1 MVVDPNCVANINA
14 LLESKKPVNQIVDQ
28 LVAVLQKHGLAH
40 YQTGVTPSQVLCHPH
55 NRAKQMI
62 SWLDMWAKGQ
72 QMLAIG
78 MKRQLLGESHGHG
91 VEHWPSQGGT
101 AHQCQQGHHPGGS
114 RLHGTCVWPR
124 TFLGTPQSN
133 FCFFQPRDKPFP
145 LNLHLLFFP
154 CATEVTSASLLPT
167 QLHFWE
173 PSSMVAYQNNGK
185 PLKFQGMIQHGTSS
199 RMAGNG

>member
-1 MVVDPNCVANINA
+1 MAAAAMVVDPNCVANINA

-40 YQTGVTPSQVLCHPH
+40 YQTGVTPSQVLCHSH

-78 MKRQLLGESHGHG
+78 MKRQLLGESMAMELSIDPAKGNSTSMPTR
-91 VEHWPSQGGT
+91 PSSRR
-101 AHQCQQGHHPGGS
+101 QQAPWHLCLAKNAS
-114 RLHGTCVWPR
+114 RHTSKQ
-124 TFLGTPQSN
+124 FL
-133 FCFFQPRDKPFP
+133 FFQPRDKPFP

-167 QLHFWE
+167 QLHF
-173 PSSMVAYQNNGK
+173 
-185 PLKFQGMIQHGTSS
+185 
-199 RMAGNG
+199 